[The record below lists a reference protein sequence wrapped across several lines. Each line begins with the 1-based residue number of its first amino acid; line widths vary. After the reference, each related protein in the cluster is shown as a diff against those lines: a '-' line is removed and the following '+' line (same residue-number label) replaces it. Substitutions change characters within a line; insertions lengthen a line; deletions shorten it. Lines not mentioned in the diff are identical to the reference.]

1 MIKFIFEMLFNFLFF
16 KAFNLFF
23 FRTSFFIHA
32 DFSFFFF
39 LLFFF
44 LIIFFF
50 CLYSLYLYILS
61 KIIKIFEPIVNFVS
75 LFNINLRIWLTN
87 HFFVFFLDFL
97 FFFHKIRFVFFFGT
111 SYFDPLLK
119 VFMDRISIL
128 KGELL
133 MDFYNFSN
141 KFVFEDSFNIP
152 ISIFS
157 YTPFFE
163 PSRNFYHV
171 KTLYNLQNNLIQVQ
185 NRSRTFF
192 YFYFNKQFLFF
203 ENVFITNQTKFNSV
217 SLILRNSYIK
227 FYIYIIFFF
236 FNFFSFDFFIFLN
249 RLNLL
254 ILENSSFSFFKIF
267 FLKYFSY
274 LRNCFTFLLIN
285 LEHDSFLNYI
295 QIFLYKLSL
304 RQYFNKNEWNN
315 LFNTYDL
322 QFTSSYPFQGMKK
335 FDIFLLI
342 KITYL
347 YLFIYLNY
355 FFFLLFC
362 ILFIFLK
369 FIFFCFI
376 YFFQFLNVYSN
387 VFFFFSNLVD
397 FFFFFFLSH
406 FFHLFIFFKKLI
418 FNPCYNFCSNFFK
431 VFKLVTFD
439 FFHYSIFFF
448 YLFSLNFFYFI
459 KLFFSLFFLFFNKNF
474 LVIYLLYKKLIS
486 FDIIR
491 FLYSSF
497 SHRNYLF
504 YSNISEV
511 LNYFNLKIFFSNPKY
526 LFNVNKYLDE
536 YIFYFRLIQFIYLD
550 FYFSSKYFDYFYRYP
565 KFFKF
570 FLFSKLLRSYF
581 FSFILVIPVL
591 FNLKKNSSYSSYYNL
606 FNKNFFFIDYFFDV
620 FLTLFLL
627 PIVFLLDLFRFL
639 ILKFI
644 FYFSKFFFEFL
655 FFFRFFIWSIFLLLH
670 YLFFYFELFF
680 FFLFYLFIIYCVY
693 IFFSFF
699 FSVFVYVFFFLSVF
713 YLLFLFFYYFVYLN
727 KFFLYLYLY
736 LKIKLSLFFY
746 HFKLVTFLQQ
756 RNFGF
761 FEILGISF
769 LIRNEFKKYEF
780 IHKSLSFI
788 NFNSLNTDLL
798 LNNFLNKLLTK
809 DLANNL
815 YDTKFSTFFN
825 VSNFK
830 SKFLPFDN
838 SFSNFKMNN
847 LRHNFSKIK
856 IKSDIIPEFEYHK
869 YLRLRDSRNFN
880 LFRFRKSI
888 DPKDIYFDSALD
900 DIAFFKTND
909 SSNNF
914 LNFDFMQ
921 SFYNDDLVF
930 HKEISFFRNVFSRKN
945 LSFFYDD
952 LDSLSNF
959 RINFSKIAPL
969 FRYFYLKRE
978 KLKYLFSMY
987 TFGNI
992 NYFSFSILFN
1002 WILLYRVLRVTK
1014 NLFFSFNNSF
1024 VVFNNRQFPKIA
1036 LFNISF
1042 FLDYLI
1048 LRFNILL
1055 NLISYIIGFV
1065 FFILFFPFSIF
1076 SIIIILFFVWKI
1088 FFFNRFFLKFSSYY
1102 NFVQRRPVFLHYSFI
1117 LYSLFNRFC
1126 FLNLHVLIFKKFSF
1140 LKRLYLSLL
1149 ICYIY
1154 FLFFFFCL
1162 VKFSFLNS
1170 ITTCWNLSS
1179 ISFFFENNLFNL
1191 YFFNSINSELVFL
1204 SFSLFEFS
1212 FLIFLY
1218 CLCIFLT
1225 RSFVFK
1231 FFTSKFYFF
1240 DKILFIKFFSIL
1252 RNSNILKLYPLFNLV
1267 SPYLLINEL
1276 DFLIKTSK
1284 IENEY
1289 IKNHYFK

>member
-1 MIKFIFEMLFNFLFF
+1 M
-16 KAFNLFF
+16 
-23 FRTSFFIHA
+23 
-32 DFSFFFF
+32 
-39 LLFFF
+39 
-44 LIIFFF
+44 
-50 CLYSLYLYILS
+50 
-61 KIIKIFEPIVNFVS
+61 
-75 LFNINLRIWLTN
+75 
-87 HFFVFFLDFL
+87 
-97 FFFHKIRFVFFFGT
+97 
-111 SYFDPLLK
+111 
-119 VFMDRISIL
+119 
-128 KGELL
+128 
-133 MDFYNFSN
+133 
-141 KFVFEDSFNIP
+141 
-152 ISIFS
+152 
-157 YTPFFE
+157 
-163 PSRNFYHV
+163 
-171 KTLYNLQNNLIQVQ
+171 
-185 NRSRTFF
+185 
-192 YFYFNKQFLFF
+192 
-203 ENVFITNQTKFNSV
+203 
-217 SLILRNSYIK
+217 
-227 FYIYIIFFF
+227 
-236 FNFFSFDFFIFLN
+236 
-249 RLNLL
+249 
-254 ILENSSFSFFKIF
+254 
-267 FLKYFSY
+267 
-274 LRNCFTFLLIN
+274 
-285 LEHDSFLNYI
+285 
-295 QIFLYKLSL
+295 
-304 RQYFNKNEWNN
+304 
-315 LFNTYDL
+315 
-322 QFTSSYPFQGMKK
+322 
-335 FDIFLLI
+335 
-342 KITYL
+342 
-347 YLFIYLNY
+347 
-355 FFFLLFC
+355 
-362 ILFIFLK
+362 
-369 FIFFCFI
+369 
-376 YFFQFLNVYSN
+376 
-387 VFFFFSNLVD
+387 
-397 FFFFFFLSH
+397 
-406 FFHLFIFFKKLI
+406 
-418 FNPCYNFCSNFFK
+418 
-431 VFKLVTFD
+431 
-439 FFHYSIFFF
+439 
-448 YLFSLNFFYFI
+448 
-459 KLFFSLFFLFFNKNF
+459 
-474 LVIYLLYKKLIS
+474 
-486 FDIIR
+486 
-491 FLYSSF
+491 
-497 SHRNYLF
+497 
-504 YSNISEV
+504 
-511 LNYFNLKIFFSNPKY
+511 
-526 LFNVNKYLDE
+526 
-536 YIFYFRLIQFIYLD
+536 
-550 FYFSSKYFDYFYRYP
+550 
-565 KFFKF
+565 
-570 FLFSKLLRSYF
+570 
-581 FSFILVIPVL
+581 
-591 FNLKKNSSYSSYYNL
+591 
-606 FNKNFFFIDYFFDV
+606 
-620 FLTLFLL
+620 
-627 PIVFLLDLFRFL
+627 
-639 ILKFI
+639 
-644 FYFSKFFFEFL
+644 
-655 FFFRFFIWSIFLLLH
+655 
-670 YLFFYFELFF
+670 
-680 FFLFYLFIIYCVY
+680 
-693 IFFSFF
+693 
-699 FSVFVYVFFFLSVF
+699 
-713 YLLFLFFYYFVYLN
+713 
-727 KFFLYLYLY
+727 
-736 LKIKLSLFFY
+736 FFY

-930 HKEISFFRNVFSRKN
+930 NKEISFFRNVFSRKN

-1179 ISFFFENNLFNL
+1179 IFFFFENNLFSL